1 MIRRTTFLLTAFLLM
16 SSLATWANAQQTP
29 SPALDSSAP
38 VEISAAKSLEWD
50 RAAKTYTARKDAHAQ
65 QGNLSVKSDTL
76 TAHYDDTKG
85 TTSITVLEAAGNVR
99 ISSAPYTAHGEMARY
114 DVVTQ
119 QATLTGSDLRIETP
133 NESLTAQDKITFD
146 AVQNRLSAHGNAL
159 AKRGTDS
166 LKSEQLNAF
175 FAKNAQGKMTLQR
188 ITADQPVSIKTVRET
203 ITGNKG
209 VYDVSVGKATLT
221 GDVKIY
227 QGENWIAGERAE
239 VNLKTGISQLFAAP
253 PAASAANSESADG
266 RVRGVFYPKKQSAE

>member
-1 MIRRTTFLLTAFLLM
+1 MNRTTFLLTAFLL
-16 SSLATWANAQQTP
+16 LGTPVAPVAAQT
-29 SPALDSSAP
+29 SAGLTSDSSAP

-50 RAAKTYTARKDAHAQ
+50 RTAKTYTARKDAHAQ
-65 QGNLSVKSDTL
+65 QGDLSVKSDTL
-76 TAHYDDTKG
+76 TAHYEDNKG
-85 TTSITVLEAAGNVR
+85 TTSITVLEAVGNVR
-99 ISSAPYTAHGEMARY
+99 ISSAPYTARGDRARY
-114 DVVTQ
+114 DVTTQ

-133 NESLTAQDKITFD
+133 NETLTAQEKITFD
-146 AVQNRLSAHGNAL
+146 AAENRLSAHGGAL

-166 LKSEQLNAF
+166 LKSEQLDAF
-175 FAKNAQGKMTLQR
+175 FTKNAQGKMTLHR
-188 ITADQPVSIKTVRET
+188 ITANQPVSIKTVRET

-209 VYDVSVGKATLT
+209 VYDVSIGKATLT

-253 PAASAANSESADG
+253 PTTAATNDDG